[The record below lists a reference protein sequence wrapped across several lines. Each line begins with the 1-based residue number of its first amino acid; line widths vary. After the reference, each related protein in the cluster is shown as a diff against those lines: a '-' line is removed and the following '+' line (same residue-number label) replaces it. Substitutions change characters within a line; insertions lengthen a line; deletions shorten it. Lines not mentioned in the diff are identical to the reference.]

1 MKILFAIA
9 MVIASLALTS
19 CKSKE
24 DRFFADAM
32 SQCKEMGVSN
42 GDCKCR
48 VRYVQKAYGTAGTA
62 LIARGGIPADFVST
76 FQKAALTCAGS
87 DGLQAQYGDAAA
99 GILRAAEPAQAP
111 ATIVAASEPTTVA
124 ADVTPVA
131 ADATEVPETTQQHD
145 QQTGNGTAFSCR
157 TPSGKTVLV
166 QEAGSSIQYVYRNS
180 NGQAEMDLLVPRDRV
195 TTEQWDG
202 TTRTMMYKVN
212 ILNGDTTYAVY
223 WSAARDPD
231 AVEPVHAGVQVL
243 VGGRQ
248 VADVQC
254 DETTVEQRLEG
265 IALRSAR

>member
-1 MKILFAIA
+1 MKILFAVA
-9 MVIASLALTS
+9 MVIASFALTS

-62 LIARGGIPADFVST
+62 LIARGGFPADFVST
-76 FQKAALTCAGS
+76 SQKAALVCAGG

-99 GILRAAEPAQAP
+99 GILRAAEPTEAP
-111 ATIVAASEPTTVA
+111 AAVVAAPEPTTVA
-124 ADVTPVA
+124 ADVMPAA
-131 ADATEVPETTQQHD
+131 ADAPQLPESTQQHD
-145 QQTGNGTAFSCR
+145 QQTGNGTVFSCR

-166 QEAGSSIQYVYRNS
+166 QESGSSIQYVYIS
-180 NGQAEMDLLVPRDRV
+180 NGQAEMDLLVPRHHV

-212 ILNGDTTYAVY
+212 IPNGDTTYAVY

-231 AVEPVHAGVQVL
+231 AVEPVHAGVQVS

-265 IALRSAR
+265 IALRSTR